1 MIAVGWI
8 SKAWGEFAGPEDNS
22 AADKVTAAATAAE
35 SLMSV
40 ASSTTLDEAINLS
53 VTSIQLNDPSL
64 DQSGAEVVVECQA
77 LSGDLL
83 AYTYAC

>member
-8 SKAWGEFAGPEDNS
+8 SKAWGGFAGPEDNS
-22 AADKVTAAATAAE
+22 AADKVNAAAE
-35 SLMSV
+35 SLISV
-40 ASSTTLDEAINLS
+40 ASSTTLEAINLS

-64 DQSGAEVVVECQA
+64 GQSGAEVVVECQA

-83 AYTYAC
+83 AYTHAC